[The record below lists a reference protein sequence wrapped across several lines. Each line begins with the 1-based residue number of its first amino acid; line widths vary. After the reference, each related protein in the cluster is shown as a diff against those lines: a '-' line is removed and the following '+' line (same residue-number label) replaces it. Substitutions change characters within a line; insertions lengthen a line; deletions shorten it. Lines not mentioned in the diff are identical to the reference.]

1 MITDATDGRQPP
13 QSPSKVR
20 SYHRWTACEERE
32 LLQAVKD
39 HGRSSWEIL
48 SQSPKY
54 PLLSC
59 RSATMLKNKFYKML
73 RADQGEVTAG
83 EKGAGEEQGL
93 SPVETTW
100 TNVTSFDL
108 PTSSKNSESPK
119 SHQNPMKK
127 VKREALSSQQAA
139 CGNAEYHP
147 TKAYEFFHQGA
158 STAKFDN
165 AFAMMKEALAIQI
178 DANKAVSLC
187 IAARDNGRGDDDT
200 VRAALHVASL
210 AQEKASKARQIL
222 TMARQEH
229 VVKVSQEENVNED
242 GMMMDLD
249 DFNLPLFDD
258 GKQGQQIATPEP
270 VVSSAATDNS
280 AWTAMTHSAAASMS
294 HSMLTTP
301 AKIDSGLRSSP
312 CVDSAAIL
320 DACNFLVGQDWPHM
334 TGVSVDKLWNDIQH
348 HGLDGLACC
357 KHHADMF
364 GAAALPHGIDDIG
377 IWDLANSFMPAATD
391 KHGEGWHTNQQDA
404 SLAQS

>member
-1 MITDATDGRQPP
+1 MLDGRQPP

-20 SYHRWTACEERE
+20 SYHRWTAREERE

-39 HGRSSWEIL
+39 HGRRSWEIL

-73 RADQGEVTAG
+73 RADQGTVTTD
-83 EKGAGEEQGL
+83 EKDTGEEQEL
-93 SPVETTW
+93 ASVET
-100 TNVTSFDL
+100 TNVTSFDMR
-108 PTSSKNSESPK
+108 TSSKNSESPI
-119 SHQNPMKK
+119 SHQIPMKK
-127 VKREALSSQQAA
+127 VKREALCPQAAA
-139 CGNAEYHP
+139 CGNAQNPATESYH
-147 TKAYEFFHQGA
+147 FFQQSA
-158 STAKFDN
+158 RTTEIDDAL
-165 AFAMMKEALAIQI
+165 AMIREALAIQI

-348 HGLDGLACC
+348 HSLDGLACC